1 MTQFK
6 QHHSFNVGGG
16 LPPIALLQSCMFW
29 LTHCYRGQAPSHIW
43 ISIDQIDP
51 DLLLLL
57 LGLIADL
64 ILEAESGQKCG
75 RGLAPDSAASVMHV
89 WADTLLSG
97 ASPLPHLDLHRSD
110 RP

>member
-51 DLLLLL
+51 DLLLLC
-57 LGLIADL
+57 
-64 ILEAESGQKCG
+64 SC
-75 RGLAPDSAASVMHV
+75 LA
-89 WADTLLSG
+89 L
-97 ASPLPHLDLHRSD
+97 
-110 RP
+110 

>member
-1 MTQFK
+1 
-6 QHHSFNVGGG
+6 
-16 LPPIALLQSCMFW
+16 MFW

-75 RGLAPDSAASVMHV
+75 RELAPDSAASVMHV

>member
-1 MTQFK
+1 M
-6 QHHSFNVGGG
+6 
-16 LPPIALLQSCMFW
+16 LPIAVLQSCMFW

-43 ISIDQIDP
+43 ISVDQIDP

-75 RGLAPDSAASVMHV
+75 RELAPDSGASIMHV
-89 WADTLLSG
+89 LADTLLSG
-97 ASPLPHLDLHRSD
+97 QAPSHIWISMDQIELIWLMLMLLGAAL
-110 RP
+110 